1 MAGKRA
7 RVRIPP
13 MTMTVNFYHFVPG
26 KPISAFHDDRIVMSL
41 GSPVIEAFLT
51 IAELQK
57 HLQTLEQAIDD
68 EPNSGQRF
76 GLQAI
81 HDMLSYALKKHQEQH
96 AQFIEEAPTG
106 ADLEEYLLS
115 YASAIQEGAV

>member
-1 MAGKRA
+1 MTGKRA

-13 MTMTVNFYHFVPG
+13 VTMTVKFYHFIPDKG
-26 KPISAFHDDRIVMSL
+26 ISAFKDDSILMSL
-41 GSPVIEAFLT
+41 GSPVIETFLT

-68 EPNSGQRF
+68 EPSYGQRI
-76 GLQAI
+76 GLQSI

-96 AQFIEEAPTG
+96 AEFIEEAPTG
-106 ADLEEYLLS
+106 ADLEEYMLS
-115 YASAIQEGAV
+115 YANAIKGGAI

>member
-1 MAGKRA
+1 MTGKRT
-7 RVRIPP
+7 RVRTPSV
-13 MTMTVNFYHFVPG
+13 TMTVKFYHFVPG
-26 KPISAFHDDRIVMSL
+26 KPISAFQDDRIVMSL

-57 HLQTLEQAIDD
+57 HLQTLEQAIAD
-68 EPNSGQRF
+68 EPSYGQRI
-76 GLQAI
+76 GLQSI
-81 HDMLSYALKKHQEQH
+81 HDMLSYTLQKHQEQH

-115 YASAIQEGAV
+115 YASAIKEGTI